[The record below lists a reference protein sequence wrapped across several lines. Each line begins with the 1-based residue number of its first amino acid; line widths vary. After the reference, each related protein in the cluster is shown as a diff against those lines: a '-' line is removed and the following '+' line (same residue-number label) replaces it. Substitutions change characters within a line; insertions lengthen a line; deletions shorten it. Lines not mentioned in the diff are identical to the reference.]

1 MWRGRYLVDVPGQFE
16 RIKRAVVLGSV
27 KEMSKSAARRK
38 LKETIA
44 ETGINSPSY
53 RIPSTDT
60 FARQVEQ
67 WVGTTV
73 AKCKVST
80 QKLRRYHTDV
90 YLLPKYGKSAV
101 ECITPKVVNEWLIAP
116 ELKHLA
122 PETPKGIVSTL
133 QAALGRR
140 FPRRSILYPSQTEV
154 EDDPRC
160 YSAEEVEQ
168 IVDAAKGQYRM
179 LFKLA
184 AETGARAGELY
195 ALTAGDV
202 LFAHNVIRVN
212 KSMCDQQVGS
222 PKSKHAS
229 RWINVKPYVMQML
242 KEHLKGRTEGLV
254 FQSRRR
260 TPLQNCTVLHKHLHP
275 LLRQLAIEQGGMHAF
290 RHHRVS
296 TLVMAGTPLVVI
308 RKWIGHGSEQM
319 VERYTHL
326 RPDFMRDEL
335 ARVPDFVPRVGQIDP
350 FDPKEAAVA

>member
-1 MWRGRYLVDVPGQFE
+1 MSRRTGQDGYVERRNGMWRGRYLVDVPGQFE
-16 RIKRAVVLGSV
+16 RIKRAVVLGFV

-44 ETGINSPSY
+44 ETGINSPRY

-67 WVGTTV
+67 WMGTTV

-90 YLLPKYGKSAV
+90 YLLPKWGKSAV

-122 PETPKGIVSTL
+122 PETLKGIVSTL

-168 IVDAAKGQYRM
+168 IVDAATGQWQ
-179 LFKLA
+179 
-184 AETGARAGELY
+184 
-195 ALTAGDV
+195 ALRWWSSR
-202 LFAHNVIRVN
+202 N
-212 KSMCDQQVGS
+212 GS
-222 PKSKHAS
+222 GTEAN
-229 RWINVKPYVMQML
+229 RW
-242 KEHLKGRTEGLV
+242 
-254 FQSRRR
+254 
-260 TPLQNCTVLHKHLHP
+260 
-275 LLRQLAIEQGGMHAF
+275 
-290 RHHRVS
+290 
-296 TLVMAGTPLVVI
+296 
-308 RKWIGHGSEQM
+308 
-319 VERYTHL
+319 
-326 RPDFMRDEL
+326 
-335 ARVPDFVPRVGQIDP
+335 
-350 FDPKEAAVA
+350 

>member
-1 MWRGRYLVDVPGQFE
+1 MGDISWMCRGNSSEP
-16 RIKRAVVLGSV
+16 VVLGSV

-67 WVGTTV
+67 WMGTTV

-80 QKLRRYHTDV
+80 RKLRRYHTDV
-90 YLLPKYGKSAV
+90 YLLPKWGKSAV

-116 ELKHLA
+116 ELKHLSR
-122 PETPKGIVSTL
+122 ETMKGIISTL

-140 FPRRSILYPSQTEV
+140 FPRRSILYPSQMEV

-160 YSAEEVEQ
+160 FTAEEVER
-168 IVDAAKGQYRM
+168 IVDAAKGQQYKV

-202 LFAHNVIRVN
+202 LFAHNVVRVN
-212 KSMCDQQVGS
+212 KSMYDQQVGS
-222 PKSKHAS
+222 PKSRNAS

-242 KEHLKGRTEGLV
+242 NEHLKGRTEGLV

-260 TPLQNCTVLHKHLHP
+260 TPLQNCTALHKHLHR
-275 LLRQLAIEQGGMHAF
+275 LLRQLSIEQGGMHAF

-296 TLVMAGTPLVVI
+296 TLVMAGTPLAVI
-308 RKWIGHGSEQM
+308 KKWIGHGSEQM

-335 ARVPDFVPRVGQIDP
+335 ARVPNFAPKAGEIDP